1 MFLFQSRISYARQN
15 FREDSD
21 PNHLEDNKM
30 TPRSCLDEDSELKL
44 LTSRCET
51 TYVQSLPQSVRLLLS
66 QLKAERLASAQLRL
80 EVKDVMKM
88 SEDCLVH
95 YHAIQLGV
103 KHLSLT
109 QLRSDQLLRLFRG
122 ATWPGLV
129 PSKVLSVLYIL
140 LSARLFSLLANFDA
154 QWM

>member
-15 FREDSD
+15 FTEDSE
-21 PNHLEDNKM
+21 PNHLEDSEM
-30 TPRSCLDEDSELKL
+30 TPRSCLDEDSEFKL

-51 TYVQSLPQSVRLLLS
+51 TSVQSLPQSVRLLQS

-88 SEDCLVH
+88 SGDCLAH
-95 YHAIQLGV
+95 YGAIQLGM

-109 QLRSDQLLRLFRG
+109 QLRFHQLVR
-122 ATWPGLV
+122 
-129 PSKVLSVLYIL
+129 
-140 LSARLFSLLANFDA
+140 LLAGPELARSSAF
-154 QWM
+154 

>member
-15 FREDSD
+15 FREDSE
-21 PNHLEDNKM
+21 PNHLEDSEM
-30 TPRSCLDEDSELKL
+30 TPRSYLDEDSELKL

-51 TYVQSLPQSVRLLLS
+51 TSVQSLPQSVRLLQS

-88 SEDCLVH
+88 SGDCLAH
-95 YHAIQLGV
+95 YGAIQLGM

-109 QLRSDQLLRLFRG
+109 QLRSHQLVR
-122 ATWPGLV
+122 
-129 PSKVLSVLYIL
+129 
-140 LSARLFSLLANFDA
+140 LLAGPELARSSAF
-154 QWM
+154 

>member
-21 PNHLEDNKM
+21 PNHLEDSET

-51 TYVQSLPQSVRLLLS
+51 TSVQSLPQSVRLLQS

-88 SEDCLVH
+88 LGDYLAH
-95 YHAIQLGV
+95 YGAIQLGM

-109 QLRSDQLLRLFRG
+109 QLRSHQLVR
-122 ATWPGLV
+122 
-129 PSKVLSVLYIL
+129 
-140 LSARLFSLLANFDA
+140 LLAGPDLVGSITF
-154 QWM
+154 

>member
-1 MFLFQSRISYARQN
+1 MFLFQTRISYARQN
-15 FREDSD
+15 FREDSE
-21 PNHLEDNKM
+21 PNHLEDSEM

-51 TYVQSLPQSVRLLLS
+51 TSVQSLPQSVRLLQS

-88 SEDCLVH
+88 SGDCLAH
-95 YHAIQLGV
+95 YGAIQLGM

-109 QLRSDQLLRLFRG
+109 QLRSHQLVR
-122 ATWPGLV
+122 
-129 PSKVLSVLYIL
+129 
-140 LSARLFSLLANFDA
+140 LLAGA
-154 QWM
+154 RACQV

>member
-1 MFLFQSRISYARQN
+1 MFLFHNRISYSRQN
-15 FREDSD
+15 FREDSE
-21 PNHLEDNKM
+21 PNHLEDSEM

-51 TYVQSLPQSVRLLLS
+51 TSVQSLPQSVRLLQS

-88 SEDCLVH
+88 SGDCLAH
-95 YHAIQLGV
+95 YGAIQLGM

-109 QLRSDQLLRLFRG
+109 QLRSHQLVR
-122 ATWPGLV
+122 
-129 PSKVLSVLYIL
+129 
-140 LSARLFSLLANFDA
+140 LLAGPDLARSIAF
-154 QWM
+154 

>member
-15 FREDSD
+15 FREDSE
-21 PNHLEDNKM
+21 PNHLEDSEM

-51 TYVQSLPQSVRLLLS
+51 TSVQSLPQSVRLLQS

-88 SEDCLVH
+88 SGDCLAH
-95 YHAIQLGV
+95 YGAIQLGM

-109 QLRSDQLLRLFRG
+109 QLRSHQLVR
-122 ATWPGLV
+122 
-129 PSKVLSVLYIL
+129 
-140 LSARLFSLLANFDA
+140 LLAGPDLARSSAF
-154 QWM
+154 

>member
-1 MFLFQSRISYARQN
+1 MFLFQSRTSYARQN
-15 FREDSD
+15 FREDSE
-21 PNHLEDNKM
+21 PNHLEDSEM

-51 TYVQSLPQSVRLLLS
+51 TSVQSLPQSVRLLQS

-88 SEDCLVH
+88 SGDRLAH
-95 YHAIQLGV
+95 YGAIQLGM

-109 QLRSDQLLRLFRG
+109 QLRSHH
-122 ATWPGLV
+122 LV
-129 PSKVLSVLYIL
+129 
-140 LSARLFSLLANFDA
+140 RLLAGPEVARSSAF
-154 QWM
+154 

>member
-15 FREDSD
+15 FREDSE
-21 PNHLEDNKM
+21 PNHLEDSEM

-51 TYVQSLPQSVRLLLS
+51 TSVQSLPQSVRLLQS

-80 EVKDVMKM
+80 EVKDAMKM
-88 SEDCLVH
+88 SEDCLAH
-95 YHAIQLGV
+95 YGAIQLGM

-109 QLRSDQLLRLFRG
+109 QLRSHQLVR
-122 ATWPGLV
+122 
-129 PSKVLSVLYIL
+129 
-140 LSARLFSLLANFDA
+140 LLAGPDLARSSAF
-154 QWM
+154 

>member
-15 FREDSD
+15 FREDSE
-21 PNHLEDNKM
+21 PNHLEDSEM

-51 TYVQSLPQSVRLLLS
+51 TSVQSLPQSVRLLQS

-88 SEDCLVH
+88 SGDCLAH
-95 YHAIQLGV
+95 YGAIQLGM

-109 QLRSDQLLRLFRG
+109 QLRSHQLVR
-122 ATWPGLV
+122 
-129 PSKVLSVLYIL
+129 
-140 LSARLFSLLANFDA
+140 LLAGPELARSSAF
-154 QWM
+154 